1 MANDNSFGFVEAY
14 GMVAAIEAADAM
26 VKTARVK
33 VKTVLNADV
42 GMLSVI
48 CEGDLAACKAA
59 VDAGK
64 AAADSVGK
72 CLSTNLIARPGEEL
86 EDLISKR
93 IGSNITKAP
102 KTKMPAAKRG
112 KTKGKTKK

>member
-1 MANDNSFGFVEAY
+1 MAKDDAIGFVEAY

-64 AAADSVGK
+64 AAADRVGK
-72 CLSTNLIARPGEEL
+72 CLSTNLIPRPG
-86 EDLISKR
+86 DGIDGLITTT
-93 IGSNITKAP
+93 IGSKITKE
-102 KTKMPAAKRG
+102 TKAKAT
-112 KTKGKTKK
+112 KSKGKAKK